1 MSDDESKEDVRI
13 FEAIIDQMNSSDEA
27 AVFNAITAVRK
38 LLCRCEN
45 PPINPLIRHGIVPI
59 CVRLL
64 DSQM

>member
-1 MSDDESKEDVRI
+1 MDEESLQEDRI
-13 FEAIIDQMNSSDEA
+13 FEAIIAQMHSSDETTVLR
-27 AVFNAITAVRK
+27 AVTAVRK
-38 LLCRCEN
+38 ILCRCEN